1 MVKFSCEWT
10 SCSNNLRCCKE
21 FQSLEDLFLHTWCH
35 LAQNSEKLELMKRTH
50 KNSEEMYTLVYEE
63 RMEAYQLT
71 KEIKTAVE
79 TNNYDMYLDACNI
92 RNQFIGSIPRF

>member
-1 MVKFSCEWT
+1 
-10 SCSNNLRCCKE
+10 
-21 FQSLEDLFLHTWCH
+21 
-35 LAQNSEKLELMKRTH
+35 MK
-50 KNSEEMYTLVYEE
+50 KNHGNGVEMYTLVYEE

-71 KEIKTAVE
+71 EGIGAAVE